1 VTAGTCPS
9 CGEPVGGGDSFC
21 ESCGTELAPPVA
33 STEPP
38 GYLAECPACA
48 VDPAAA
54 PSVISAEGYCESCG
68 RKVPSGRDHSEL
80 DLGLVA
86 GVTDRGLRHSR
97 NEDAMA
103 LAAADTPDGAVAIA
117 VVCDGVSTSPRS
129 DEASLAATQAAARA
143 LLTSARRGDD
153 PEEASLGAVR
163 SAQKALTGLGAPG
176 DAPSATYVSVVIG
189 GDAVTVCWLGDSR
202 AYWLA
207 AGPDATRLSTDD
219 SMAEEL
225 VARGTMGEAEALA
238 SPQAHVITRWLGAD
252 LVEPEP
258 HVLRFEPPGPGVV
271 MVCSDGLWNY
281 QPDAAGLAELALPA
295 AVTDP
300 LGAAAELVKF
310 AIDAG
315 GIDNITVVLAPFPLA
330 AFPPDPSHPKTV
342 PVRRVATLPRRTPPM
357 TASGFTI
364 DVDQNQYLPEGGV
377 EVSAIVTIT
386 SASDAAG
393 LPQATDSGSAEI
405 IIIDCSGS
413 MEYPHTKIAEAR
425 AATAAAVDVIRDGVT
440 FAVIAG
446 TNTAWPVFP
455 VDGSMATADASSRAA
470 AKQAVAGLRASGGTA
485 IGQWLELARQTFS
498 RYPATLRHAILLTDG
513 KNQHESPEQLAAAVR
528 QCESVFSCDC
538 RGVGTDWEVK
548 ELRTISTALLG
559 SVDIVPDPSGLA
571 ADFAAMMQSAMGKQV
586 ADVALQVW
594 TPQHA
599 TVKFVKQ
606 VAPTVDDLTGRRT
619 DSGPQAGNYP
629 TGAWGPGESRDYH
642 VGVEVT
648 PAGLGQ
654 EMLAARV
661 RLVADSP
668 SGPEV
673 LGQGLV
679 RAIWTDDEAL
689 STKINPRVA
698 HYTGQAELAAVIQ
711 DGLEARKQGDE
722 ETATAKLG
730 RAVALAHQSG
740 NEDTAKLLAKVVDV
754 VDAETGKVRLRQQ
767 VTDADEMALDTRSTK
782 TVRARK

>member
-1 VTAGTCPS
+1 
-9 CGEPVGGGDSFC
+9 
-21 ESCGTELAPPVA
+21 
-33 STEPP
+33 
-38 GYLAECPACA
+38 
-48 VDPAAA
+48 
-54 PSVISAEGYCESCG
+54 
-68 RKVPSGRDHSEL
+68 
-80 DLGLVA
+80 
-86 GVTDRGLRHSR
+86 
-97 NEDAMA
+97 M
-103 LAAADTPDGAVAIA
+103 
-117 VVCDGVSTSPRS
+117 
-129 DEASLAATQAAARA
+129 
-143 LLTSARRGDD
+143 
-153 PEEASLGAVR
+153 PE
-163 SAQKALTGLGAPG
+163 
-176 DAPSATYVSVVIG
+176 
-189 GDAVTVCWLGDSR
+189 
-202 AYWLA
+202 
-207 AGPDATRLSTDD
+207 
-219 SMAEEL
+219 
-225 VARGTMGEAEALA
+225 
-238 SPQAHVITRWLGAD
+238 
-252 LVEPEP
+252 
-258 HVLRFEPPGPGVV
+258 
-271 MVCSDGLWNY
+271 
-281 QPDAAGLAELALPA
+281 
-295 AVTDP
+295 
-300 LGAAAELVKF
+300 
-310 AIDAG
+310 
-315 GIDNITVVLAPFPLA
+315 
-330 AFPPDPSHPKTV
+330 
-342 PVRRVATLPRRTPPM
+342 
-357 TASGFTI
+357 SGFSI
-364 DVDQNQYLPEGGV
+364 DVDQNQYLPEGGR
-377 EVSAIVTIT
+377 EVSAIVTVT
-386 SASDAAG
+386 SAADAAG
-393 LPQATDSGSAEI
+393 LPQAPGSGSAEI

-446 TNTAWPVFP
+446 TNSAWPVFP
-455 VDGSMATADASSRAA
+455 ADGSMATADASWRAA
-470 AKQAVAGLRASGGTA
+470 AKEAVAGLRASGGTA

-513 KNQHESPEQLAAAVR
+513 KNQHESPEQLAATVKR
-528 QCESVFSCDC
+528 CEGVFSCDC

-599 TVKFVKQ
+599 AVKFVKQ
-606 VAPTVDDLTGRRT
+606 VAPTVDDLTDRRT
-619 DSGPQAGNYP
+619 DSGPQAANYP

-661 RLVADSP
+661 KLVAESA

-689 STKINPRVA
+689 STKINARVA

-754 VDAETGKVRLRQQ
+754 VDAQTGTVRLRKQ